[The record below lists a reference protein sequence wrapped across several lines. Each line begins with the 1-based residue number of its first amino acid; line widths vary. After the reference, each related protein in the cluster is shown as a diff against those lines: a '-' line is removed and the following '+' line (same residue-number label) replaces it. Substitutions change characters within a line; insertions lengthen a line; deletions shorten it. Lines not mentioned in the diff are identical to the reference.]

1 MGWAVR
7 LERELPNQA
16 VVDRLPTPRGCRSCV
31 SGMFHQLEN
40 CPAHPARTLDCPAH
54 WIAPHTFSGL
64 EGVYPNHL
72 FWRSEWVL
80 VAVAAAKTRRRLART
95 SERTGPGAGS
105 FLEPSLGYDRSRIP
119 VMAYSQGDVRSSPM
133 AYPAVRPLPKLP
145 LLLVSIY
152 GQPRDADYLLDDY
165 VFDQNRLSTILRYRP
180 PVTRFCSH
188 STAIFTIL
196 PGIVRTTPWRSGW
209 GA

>member
-1 MGWAVR
+1 MR

-133 AYPAVRPLPKLP
+133 AYPAVRPKPKLP

-152 GQPRDADYLLDDY
+152 GPPRDADYLLDD
-165 VFDQNRLSTILRYRP
+165 VGQNRLSTILRIALRSS
-180 PVTRFCSH
+180 V
-188 STAIFTIL
+188 AILRRFTIL
-196 PGIVRTTPWRSGW
+196 PGIVRTTPVHGFS
-209 GA
+209 